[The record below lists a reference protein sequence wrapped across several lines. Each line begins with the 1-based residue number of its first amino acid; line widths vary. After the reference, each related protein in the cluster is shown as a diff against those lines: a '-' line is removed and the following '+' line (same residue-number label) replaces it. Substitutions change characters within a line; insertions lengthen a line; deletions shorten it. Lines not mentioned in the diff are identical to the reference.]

1 MAGILPRL
9 IRGLIYTA
17 ATAVIVLALLVGL
30 VRLLLPQVPEYQ
42 EEVRRVAEQATGF
55 DVDFV
60 RLSASWP
67 LRGPE
72 LSLYDVRLLDPQTG
86 AELVAAEQIAVGLSV
101 FRLFGEG
108 ALVPSRLAV
117 SGIKLDIE
125 RQANN
130 DWRLQ
135 GRPLADWLGDGE
147 TSGAVPEID
156 LLLEDVQLRY
166 NDAAIANSRVDAQL
180 SSLALTLNDDQV
192 SLDGRVELDGAVP
205 GRVALSALVDGEL
218 LSADRRYDDV
228 EWTVSLDTE
237 SLDLRALLDLALR
250 SETPL
255 VGAFGDLELNARM
268 RGFQPTDAVA
278 EFDFEDV
285 VLRTGDAGEASYP
298 RLAGAV
304 EWGTTRQGWVL
315 AARELRVQRPD
326 SMWPR
331 SDLRLAVSRGDDGS
345 QSLLVSVS
353 FLRLQDLYPL
363 VEAVATPE
371 ARDGVLPAEL
381 RGDVRAVDFALTTRP
396 EQAVRY
402 SLSVEAD
409 RLGIVDAPRGITA
422 DGLSGNVVADQDGG
436 RLELASADARFA
448 LPDVFPDPLLAEELS
463 GFLVWRVTEDAVRV
477 LSDSF
482 RVSAPD
488 ITATSRFEVSV
499 PRDGRS
505 ARLDLAATARAEGT
519 RALVFIPTG
528 KMPPPVGRWL
538 KRAIVGGRIPEAR
551 IRFDGALREWPY
563 DHGEGLFRVDIDIED
578 VVLDYAP
585 GWPAARELDGTV
597 VFDGI
602 SFFSER
608 NSGRL
613 AGLPVRNAQVRIE
626 DLRKGLLEI
635 RSDQRVPVAG
645 TLELLRALPVTA
657 GLGPVMQRLKGE
669 GQLAADLDLQVPVLR
684 PAEYRLR
691 IDAEIENS
699 TLGLSGLEY
708 GFSSVNG
715 GLRVR
720 NTRLDADRI
729 DAELLGEPVQ
739 VKLRSVAADSAAFGH
754 YALVEGAIPATRW
767 AEALKL
773 PFSERLEGTPQ
784 VAAMALVPAP
794 GSGRNFHVL
803 LRSGLEA
810 VVSSLPEPLR
820 KTAEETRALQVDVGF
835 PAAGSVRVRGD
846 LDRELR
852 WDLLLDTSSDSWR
865 VARGALQLGG
875 SPADLPLATGVEITG
890 TIPRLVVDDWLDLG
904 GDSIPQPGEAAPFR
918 ELAIAVAELTAF
930 GQVFRNIDIFADQR
944 DNGWRIELD
953 GERASGVIG
962 LPGEPTQEQ
971 PLRVDLQRLWLI
983 EPAEGEV
990 DELPDPRDVPSMEIA
1005 IADFR
1010 IADLRFGSLDTEIN
1024 PVGDGVVAST
1034 IGIVSGSF
1042 SISGDADW
1050 RVLGDDRSLQRSSLR
1065 LNLESSDV
1073 AGMLDSF
1080 GYSPVLDA
1088 PAATASADLSWAG
1101 PPSADFLSIASGGFR
1116 FRMERGTLKQLDPGG
1131 GRLLGVLSVSA
1142 LPRRLSLDFSDL
1154 VDEGLGFDVLQGDFD
1169 LESGNAYTC
1178 NLGLEGSVA
1187 DLGIVGRTGLRDRDY
1202 DQLAVVRPHVGGALA
1217 AIGGTVVGGPV
1228 GGAAAVLIAQI
1239 FRKPLSQLG
1248 ESYYEISGPW
1258 EDASIQRV
1266 QRTQV
1271 DTARFSDCERYL
1283 AQVLP
1288 EQPELD
1294 AEPGSELP
1302 EEIVP

>member
-9 IRGLIYTA
+9 VRGLIYFA
-17 ATAVIVLALLVGL
+17 ATTVIVLALLVGL

-72 LSLYDVRLLDPQTG
+72 LSLYDVRLLDPETG
-86 AELVAAEQIAVGLSV
+86 AELVAAEEIAVGLSV
-101 FRLFGEG
+101 FRLFGDG
-108 ALVPSRLAV
+108 ALVPSRLTV
-117 SGIKLDIE
+117 RGTGLQIQRE
-125 RQANN
+125 AND

-135 GRPLADWLGDGE
+135 GRPLTDWIGDRRAAGN
-147 TSGAVPEID
+147 VPEID
-156 LLLEDVQLRY
+156 LLLEDLRLRY
-166 NDAAIANSRVDAQL
+166 VDTAIADSRVDAQL
-180 SSLALTLNDDQV
+180 PRLALTLENDQV
-192 SLDGRVELDGAVP
+192 SLDGRVELEGAVA
-205 GRVALSALVDGEL
+205 GRVALSALVDGEML
-218 LSADRRYDDV
+218 GADRRYDDV
-228 EWTVSLDTE
+228 EWTVRLDTDR
-237 SLDLRALLDLALR
+237 LDLRALLELALR
-250 SETPL
+250 GETPL
-255 VGAFGDLELNARM
+255 VGALGDLEVDARM
-268 RGFQPTDAVA
+268 RGFEPVDAVA

-285 VLRTGDAGEASYP
+285 IVRTGADGEAIYP
-298 RLAGAV
+298 RLSGAL
-304 EWGTTRQGWVL
+304 EWGNTGQGWVI
-315 AARELRVQRPD
+315 AARELRVRRPD
-326 SMWPR
+326 GMWPR
-331 SDLRLAVSRGDDGS
+331 SDVSLALNRDDDGS
-345 QSLLVSVS
+345 RSLTAAAS

-363 VEAVATPE
+363 VRAVATPE
-371 ARDGVLPAEL
+371 ARAGVLPVEL
-381 RGDVRAVDFALTTRP
+381 RGDVREVEFAFTTTPGQLT
-396 EQAVRY
+396 RY
-402 SLSVEAD
+402 SLSVDAD
-409 RLGIVDAPRGITA
+409 RLGIVDAPGGITA
-422 DGLSGNVVADQDGG
+422 DGLSGSVVADQDGG

-488 ITATSRFEVSV
+488 ISASSRFEVSV

-505 ARLDLAATARAEGT
+505 VRLDLAATAQADGT

-551 IRFDGALREWPY
+551 IRFDGELREWPY

-578 VVLDYAP
+578 VVVDYAP

-608 NSGRL
+608 NAGTL
-613 AGLPVRNAQVRIE
+613 AGLPISDAQVRIE
-626 DLRKGLLEI
+626 DLRTGLLEI
-635 RSDQRVPVAG
+635 RSDRRVPVAG
-645 TLELLRALPVTA
+645 TLDLLRDLPVTA
-657 GLGPVMQRLKGE
+657 GLGPVMERLQGE
-669 GQLAADLDLQVPVLR
+669 GQLDADLDLQVPVLR
-684 PAEYRLR
+684 PSEYRLR
-691 IDAEIENS
+691 IDAEIDNG
-699 TLGLSGLEY
+699 TFGLSGLEY
-708 GFSSVNG
+708 GFTSVDG
-715 GLRVR
+715 ALRVR

-729 DAELLGEPVQ
+729 EAELLGEPVR
-739 VKLRSVAADSAAFGH
+739 VKLRSVADGSARFGH
-754 YALVEGAIPATRW
+754 YALVEGAIPAVRW
-767 AEALKL
+767 AEVLKL
-773 PFSERLEGTPQ
+773 PYGQRLDGSPPL
-784 VAAMALVPAP
+784 AAMALVPAP
-794 GSGRNFHVL
+794 GSGRDFHVL
-803 LRSGLEA
+803 LRSGLEGVA
-810 VVSSLPEPLR
+810 SSLPEPLR
-820 KTAEETRALQVDVGF
+820 KSADERRALEVDVGF
-835 PAAGSVRVRGD
+835 PAADSVRVRGGLGRD
-846 LDRELR
+846 LR
-852 WDLLLDTSSDSWR
+852 WDLMLDTRAEPWR
-865 VARGALQLGG
+865 VERGALRLGG
-875 SPADLPLATGVEITG
+875 QPADLPPAPGVEISG
-890 TIPRLVVDDWLDLG
+890 SIPRLSLNDWLEIG
-904 GDSIPQPGEAAPFR
+904 GDSIPQPGAGAPFR
-918 ELAIAVAELTAF
+918 ELAVAVAELTAF
-930 GQVFRNIDIFADQR
+930 GQVFRDIDVFADQR
-944 DNGWRIELD
+944 DEGWRIELD
-953 GERASGVIG
+953 SERASGVVG
-962 LPGEPTQEQ
+962 LPAPPTREQ

-983 EPAEGEV
+983 EPAEGEG
-990 DELPDPRDVPSMEIA
+990 DELPDPREVPPLDIA

-1010 IADLRFGSLDTEIN
+1010 IADLRFGALETQIDPAS
-1024 PVGDGVVAST
+1024 DGVVAST
-1034 IGIVSGSF
+1034 IGITSGSF

-1050 RVLGDDRSLQRSSLR
+1050 RVIGDDVSRQRSGLR
-1065 LNLESSDV
+1065 LNLESSDA
-1073 AGMLDSF
+1073 AGMLDRL

-1088 PAATASADLSWAG
+1088 PVVTASADLSWSG
-1101 PPSADFLSIASGGFR
+1101 PPSADFLSVASGGFR

-1169 LESGNAYTC
+1169 LEAGNAYTC

-1217 AIGGTVVGGPV
+1217 AIGGTVMGGPV

-1248 ESYYEISGPW
+1248 ESYYEIGGSW
-1258 EDASIQRV
+1258 EQASIQRV

-1271 DTARFSDCERYL
+1271 DNTRFSDCERYL

>member
-9 IRGLIYTA
+9 IRGLIYFA

-86 AELVAAEQIAVGLSV
+86 AELVAAEEIAVGLSV
-101 FRLFGEG
+101 FRLFGDG

-117 SGIKLDIE
+117 RGTRLDIE
-125 RQANN
+125 RQVND

-135 GRPLADWLGDGE
+135 GRPLSDWLGDRE
-147 TSGAVPEID
+147 ATGAVPEID
-156 LLLEDVQLRY
+156 LLLEDVLLRY
-166 NDAAIANSRVDAQL
+166 VDAALDNSRVDAQM
-180 SSLALTLNDDQV
+180 SSLALTLGDEQV
-192 SLDGRVELDGAVP
+192 SVDGRVQLEGAVP
-205 GRVALSALVDGEL
+205 GRVALNALVDGEL
-218 LSADRRYDDV
+218 LGADRRYEDV
-228 EWTVSLDTE
+228 EWAISLDTDE
-237 SLDLRALLDLALR
+237 LDLRALLELILR
-250 SETPL
+250 GDTPL
-255 VGAFGDLELNARM
+255 SGALGDLELDARM
-268 RGFQPTDAVA
+268 RGFEPVDAVA

-285 VLRTGDAGEASYP
+285 ALRVSDTEEAAYP
-298 RLAGAV
+298 RLSGVV
-304 EWGTTRQGWVL
+304 EWGSTGRGWVV

-331 SDLRLAVSRGDDGS
+331 SDLRLAISRDADGG
-345 QSLLVSVS
+345 QSLAANAS

-363 VEAVATPE
+363 VQAVATPE
-371 ARDGVLPAEL
+371 ARAGVLPAEL
-381 RGDVRAVDFALTTRP
+381 RGDVRAFEFTLATGPGRP
-396 EQAVRY
+396 ASY
-402 SLSVEAD
+402 SLSVDAD
-409 RLGIVDAPRGITA
+409 RLGVVDAPGGITA
-422 DGLSGNVVADQDGG
+422 DGLSGSVVADQDGG
-436 RLELASADARFA
+436 RLELASADSRFA
-448 LPDVFPDPLLAEELS
+448 LPDVFPDPLLADELA

-488 ITATSRFEVSV
+488 ISASSRFEVSV

-505 ARLDLAATARAEGT
+505 ARLDLAATATAEGT

-551 IRFDGALREWPY
+551 IRFDGLLREWPY

-608 NSGRL
+608 NAGTL
-613 AGLPVRNAQVRIE
+613 AGMPISDVEVRIE

-635 RSDQRVPVAG
+635 RTDQRVPVAA
-645 TLELLRALPVTA
+645 TLDLLRALPVTA
-657 GLGPVMQRLKGE
+657 DLGPVMQRLRGE
-669 GQLAADLDLQVPVLR
+669 GRLAADLELVLPVLR
-684 PAEYRLR
+684 PSQYRLR
-691 IDAEIENS
+691 IDADIEDS
-699 TLGLSGLEY
+699 RLGLSGLDY

-715 GLRVR
+715 ALRVR
-720 NTRLDADRI
+720 NTRLDSDRI

-739 VKLRSVAADSAAFGH
+739 VKLRSVAAGSADFGH

-767 AEALKL
+767 AEVLKL
-773 PFSERLEGTPQ
+773 PFGERLDGTPPIK
-784 VAAMALVPAP
+784 AMALVPAP

-803 LRSGLEA
+803 LRSNLEG
-810 VVSSLPEPLR
+810 VSSSLPEPLR
-820 KTAEETRALQVDVGF
+820 KTAGETRALQVDVGF
-835 PAAGSVRVRGD
+835 PAEGEVRVRGD
-846 LDRELR
+846 LDRDLR
-852 WDLLLDTSSDSWR
+852 WDLLLNTRAETWR
-865 VARGALQLGG
+865 VARGGLRLGG
-875 SPADLPLATGVEITG
+875 EPADLPPAPGVEITG
-890 TIPRLVVDDWLDLG
+890 AMPRLVLNDWLELG
-904 GDSIPQPGEAAPFR
+904 DDTIPEPGDGAPFR
-918 ELAIAVAELTAF
+918 ELAITVGELTAF
-930 GQVFRNIDIFADQR
+930 GQLFRDTDVLASQR
-944 DNGWRIELD
+944 DAGWRIEVD

-962 LPGEPTQEQ
+962 LPVQPTQDD
-971 PLRVDLQRLWLI
+971 PLRVDMQRLWLI
-983 EPAEGEV
+983 ESAEGEA
-990 DELPDPRDVPSMEIA
+990 DELPDPRGVPPLDIA

-1010 IADLRFGSLDTEIN
+1010 IAELRFGALQTEID
-1024 PVGDGVVAST
+1024 PVRDGVVAST
-1034 IGIVSGSF
+1034 IGMTSGSF
-1042 SISGDADW
+1042 SISGNADW
-1050 RVLGDDRSLQRSSLR
+1050 RVIDDDPSLQRSSLR
-1065 LNLESSDV
+1065 LSLESSDA

-1088 PAATASADLSWAG
+1088 PVANASAELTWPG
-1101 PPSADFLSIASGGFR
+1101 PPSADFLSIASGAFR
-1116 FRMERGTLKQLDPGG
+1116 FSMERGTVKQLDPGG
-1131 GRLLGVLSVSA
+1131 GRLLGVLSLSA

-1154 VDEGLGFDVLQGDFD
+1154 VDEGLGFDVLQGDFN
-1169 LESGNAYTC
+1169 LEAGNAYTC

-1239 FRKPLSQLG
+1239 FPQAAEPARRVVLRNRRLLG
-1248 ESYYEISGPW
+1248 ELDHQARATHPGRHCALQRLRTIPGPG
-1258 EDASIQRV
+1258 A
-1266 QRTQV
+1266 
-1271 DTARFSDCERYL
+1271 A
-1283 AQVLP
+1283 
-1288 EQPELD
+1288 
-1294 AEPGSELP
+1294 
-1302 EEIVP
+1302 